1 MPHPQYDLAIV
12 GGGLAGASLGFA
24 MAREGA
30 KVLILEREAKF
41 RDRVRG
47 EGIFPWG
54 CAEART
60 LGLYDALLARC
71 GKPIAVW
78 RRHFGAGQTVDRHLP
93 SSTPSGL
100 GMLNFRHEA
109 MQEVLIGLAEGAGAT
124 VHRPAEVVGVTPGAG
139 PELRLRTG
147 ETMTA
152 RLVVGADGRASRL
165 RGWGGFTVSRSPD
178 FLVIASTLHEGLGAP
193 DDAIHSCLSIERG
206 QSMLVYPLGAG
217 CHRSYLIHRAA
228 DRAQRFS
235 GARDAAAFL
244 AACRDLAMP
253 AAWFGRA
260 EQRGLLASFD
270 SASNWVAHPARD
282 GIVLIG
288 DAAGA
293 SDPTY
298 GSGLA
303 LSLRDV
309 RLLRDHLLGESDWTI
324 AADRYAAA
332 HDDAFMALK
341 RITDWFTD
349 MSFAVGPAAD
359 AMRARSAPLRQ
370 ADPSRTPDLHG
381 VGPDAATDEHAR
393 QRYYGEI

>member
-1 MPHPQYDLAIV
+1 
-12 GGGLAGASLGFA
+12 
-24 MAREGA
+24 
-30 KVLILEREAKF
+30 
-41 RDRVRG
+41 
-47 EGIFPWG
+47 
-54 CAEART
+54 
-60 LGLYDALLARC
+60 
-71 GKPIAVW
+71 
-78 RRHFGAGQTVDRHLP
+78 
-93 SSTPSGL
+93 
-100 GMLNFRHEA
+100 
-109 MQEVLIGLAEGAGAT
+109 MQEVQIGLAEGAGAT

-193 DDAIHSCLSIERG
+193 DDAIHSCLCIERG

-228 DRAQRFS
+228 DRAHRFS